1 MKKVI
6 LILLLFIMH
15 SVAYG
20 AVNAD
25 LQATYKR
32 WACANTCTKAYT
44 ETETNYFGNKVTYK
58 CVACKYN
65 FCMLPT
71 GEQIFFEYNSY
82 GKINQNSTY
91 PFVFRWVQY

>member
-44 ETETNYFGNKVTYK
+44 ETETNYFGNN
-58 CVACKYN
+58 A
-65 FCMLPT
+65 
-71 GEQIFFEYNSY
+71 
-82 GKINQNSTY
+82 
-91 PFVFRWVQY
+91 R